1 MEGALNRILKKE
13 LEKFDTKP
21 IKISDK
27 QYTLHVV
34 PELCDEDLNIFEGFL
49 FVEADNKSEVSYLK
63 TRYRPPVSGYAPRI
77 GIILYDGHLLL
88 KDYRKNKH
96 IIKTL
101 KKINKTFLNKLKKA
115 LSEPSDENLHKL
127 FDRSDVIEEFYI
139 LYKKARDYLL
149 KNIKGIS
156 GEEKREEFVDNFMMQ
171 MLTLWYLQERGFFN
185 NDKNYFIT
193 KFKESKQKKL
203 SGGFEN
209 YYGFLIYL
217 FEKLSDNLDSKN
229 YKHQLLQPFIL
240 RTKKISAF

>member
-127 FDRSDVIEEFYI
+127 FINCCNHLSC
-139 LYKKARDYLL
+139 
-149 KNIKGIS
+149 GQ
-156 GEEKREEFVDNFMMQ
+156 KRFP
-171 MLTLWYLQERGFFN
+171 
-185 NDKNYFIT
+185 
-193 KFKESKQKKL
+193 
-203 SGGFEN
+203 
-209 YYGFLIYL
+209 L
-217 FEKLSDNLDSKN
+217 FELIFALEFKPQDL
-229 YKHQLLQPFIL
+229 IL
-240 RTKKISAF
+240 EPWYFQV